1 MEEETGAAVRRGCP
15 EPLELERR
23 NLLSVRRRR
32 LRRTLQ
38 CRVPLQRLLVVA
50 RLREE
55 VTEEEVAGY
64 HRELFED
71 ASEYHTRERVSGLLL
86 LSSGHVL
93 HVVESCSSTIHFLI
107 RALASLQN
115 QGPSALLQEIKA
127 LVVAHN
133 IPSRLFARW
142 DVAVTSPVTH
152 PEDSTQSQSIEEVVA
167 ECLTLL
173 VNVAD
178 YVLKS
183 AEGDSSD
190 SLHTLAPE
198 LLIPAETIG
207 YLCKAEECSSPV
219 DFLRMYLSPIQPALD
234 SDLPHLTDAAQS
246 VEEELYLPTAP
257 AAGCAICLHVYFG
270 SVQERCNSQYP
281 AQLHQIQAGNAP
293 ADGCAF
299 MPALWASAAVLHCQP
314 LPHVSPSSFISSSH
328 PIISAPVLFPL

>member
-1 MEEETGAAVRRGCP
+1 MC
-15 EPLELERR
+15 LEAQLVLERR
-23 NLLSVRRRR
+23 NVAGLCRRRVQLGIQPIPRASCGCRNSQHLPEPEAWPWRAAQRPFPGSASAARPPPAAPGTGPGHGGGDGSGRATR
-32 LRRTLQ
+32 LSGAAGVGAEEPPVRAAAAAAPNPA
-38 CRVPLQRLLVVA
+38 VPRPAAAAVG
-50 RLREE
+50 R
-55 VTEEEVAGY
+55 
-64 HRELFED
+64 
-71 ASEYHTRERVSGLLL
+71 
-86 LSSGHVL
+86 
-93 HVVESCSSTIHFLI
+93 
-107 RALASLQN
+107 
-115 QGPSALLQEIKA
+115 GPTPRGGDGGGGGSALLQEIKA

-234 SDLPHLTDAAQS
+234 SD
-246 VEEELYLPTAP
+246 
-257 AAGCAICLHVYFG
+257 
-270 SVQERCNSQYP
+270 P

>member
-93 HVVESCSSTIHFLI
+93 HVVE
-107 RALASLQN
+107 
-115 QGPSALLQEIKA
+115 EIKA

>member
-93 HVVESCSSTIHFLI
+93 HAVESCSSTIHFLI

-133 IPSRLFARW
+133 IPSRLFTRW
-142 DVAVTSPVTH
+142 DVAVVTSPATH

-183 AEGDSSD
+183 AEGDSKASSD

-234 SDLPHLTDAAQS
+234 SEAVWPVPLHL
-246 VEEELYLPTAP
+246 
-257 AAGCAICLHVYFG
+257 
-270 SVQERCNSQYP
+270 
-281 AQLHQIQAGNAP
+281 
-293 ADGCAF
+293 
-299 MPALWASAAVLHCQP
+299 SA
-314 LPHVSPSSFISSSH
+314 
-328 PIISAPVLFPL
+328 

>member
-1 MEEETGAAVRRGCP
+1 MEEETGAVRRGCP

-71 ASEYHTRERVSGLLL
+71 ASEYHTTEGVSGLLL
-86 LSSGHVL
+86 LSSRHVL

-115 QGPSALLQEIKA
+115 QGPRAEFTPFPLSALLQEIKA

-142 DVAVTSPVTH
+142 DVAVVTPPATH
-152 PEDSTQSQSIEEVVA
+152 PEDSMQSQSIEEVVA

-183 AEGDSSD
+183 AEGDSKASSD
-190 SLHTLAPE
+190 SLHILAPE

-234 SDLPHLTDAAQS
+234 SEAVWPVPLHL
-246 VEEELYLPTAP
+246 
-257 AAGCAICLHVYFG
+257 
-270 SVQERCNSQYP
+270 
-281 AQLHQIQAGNAP
+281 
-293 ADGCAF
+293 
-299 MPALWASAAVLHCQP
+299 SA
-314 LPHVSPSSFISSSH
+314 
-328 PIISAPVLFPL
+328 